1 MGGWV
6 LTCFWE
12 VVAKLYVEKGWLDL
26 AFEVVVEKD
35 GRFESS
41 NELGKVLLQK
51 LEAGRDAGRASA
63 LQVLLERSAAKE
75 VST

>member
-1 MGGWV
+1 MFLGSGSQT
-6 LTCFWE
+6 LCGE
-12 VVAKLYVEKGWLDL
+12 GWLDL

-51 LEAGRDAGRASA
+51 LEASRDAGRASA